1 MLVSGRTYQDL
12 RYLGQRRVVLG
23 QKGCFLKIGLS
34 TFPTDYSMSPTALAR
49 AAEERGFESLF
60 FPDHTHVPV
69 ELKSPFPDGGEVP
82 LAYKHGIDPL
92 VAMAAAAAVT
102 TQIRLGTAVCLV
114 VQRDPIILAKQVAS
128 IDHCSNGRVEL
139 GIGAGW
145 CAEEMANHG
154 TDFAT
159 RWTLLRE
166 RVEAMREIWTKD
178 KAEFH
183 GDLVS
188 FDQIWCWPKP
198 KQQPAPPILIG
209 GAGPKTLE
217 RVVSYGDGWI
227 PPLAWVDD
235 LAERIATLQRLA
247 AEAGRCPLPVT
258 VMGVKGRPELI
269 RQLEDIGA
277 YRVVIS
283 LPAAGPQEILRR
295 LDHYARLL

>member
-1 MLVSGRTYQDL
+1 
-12 RYLGQRRVVLG
+12 
-23 QKGCFLKIGLS
+23 LKIGLS
-34 TFPTDYSMSPTALAR
+34 TFPTDYSMSPAALAR

-82 LAYKHGIDPL
+82 LAYKHGLDPL

-102 TQIRLGTAVCLV
+102 SRIRLGTAVCLV

-128 IDHCSNGRVEL
+128 VDQCSNGRVEL
-139 GIGAGW
+139 GVGAGW
-145 CAEEMANHG
+145 SAEEMANHG

-159 RWTLLRE
+159 RWTLMRE
-166 RVEAMREIWTKD
+166 RVAAMREIWTND

-183 GDLVS
+183 GNLVS
-188 FDQIWCWPKP
+188 FDPIWCGPKP
-198 KQQPAPPILIG
+198 KQRPAPPVLIG
-209 GAGPKTLE
+209 GAGPKTLR

-247 AEAGRCPLPVT
+247 AEAGRPPIPVT

-277 YRVVIS
+277 SRVVIS
-283 LPAAGPQEILRR
+283 LPAAGSEEILPR